1 MTNEGAPLVLSIE
14 TATLEGSLALSQG
27 ERLIAAF
34 RGEKGASHSEHLI
47 PQIDSMLR
55 AAGNS
60 LADVGL
66 FAAAQGP
73 GSFTG
78 LRIGLA
84 TVKALA
90 ATLKRPCL
98 GIQTLEAVACSARL
112 STKILAVLPA
122 GRGELFSQLF
132 SVSAQ
137 GVPEPLSEPSHLPP
151 ASLLKEV
158 KNLEPLVWAGDG
170 ALVYSNLIKEFASS
184 AGIRF
189 AREAS
194 SSENFLAGWII
205 VSSEEPLASSV
216 ARLAWRRYLLG
227 ETVSA
232 ADLKAIYVR
241 PSDAEIKKG

>member
-14 TATLEGSLALSQG
+14 TATLEGSVALSQG

-34 RGEKGASHSEHLI
+34 SGEKGASHSEHLI
-47 PQIDSMLR
+47 PQIDSILQG
-55 AAGNS
+55 AGKS
-60 LADVGL
+60 LADVSL
-66 FAAAQGP
+66 FAAAIGP

-90 ATLKRPCL
+90 ATLQRPCL

-112 STKILAVLPA
+112 STRILAALPA

-132 SVSAQ
+132 SVSAK
-137 GVPEPLSEPSHLPP
+137 GVPEPLSEPAHLPP
-151 ASLLKEV
+151 AALLEEA
-158 KNLEPLVWAGDG
+158 KNLDPLVWAGDG
-170 ALVYSNLIKEFASS
+170 ALLYSNLIEEFASS

-194 SSENFLAGWII
+194 SSENPLTGWII

-232 ADLKAIYVR
+232 ADLKAVYVR